1 MTTAATIC
9 LDEQIEGAINF
20 RDLGGYPA
28 GPRQVRRGLVYRAGM
43 THHIDAAGLALLAG
57 RYGIRT
63 VIDLR
68 SGRELAEDGLAAF
81 EGSGLTHVHL
91 PVFDEI
97 NLTPEDAA
105 GRFAQMREGGYD
117 WTASYLRMTSEGAP
131 AYRGFFQYLAAP
143 DALPAVFHCMGGR
156 DRTGVAA
163 ALLLRVLGVAAE
175 DVADDYALTGSHLR
189 PHLAR
194 FLRQAERMQMTE
206 AEMAD
211 LLETTAA
218 PMLAFLGALEA
229 EHGSVDGYLQA
240 IGVAPESLDRLRD
253 RLTEPTS

>member
-1 MTTAATIC
+1 MTTTATIC
-9 LDEQIEGAINF
+9 LDEHIPGAINF
-20 RDLGGYPA
+20 RDLGGYRA
-28 GPRQVRRGLVYRAGM
+28 GDGRVRCGLIYRAGM
-43 THHIDAAGLALLAG
+43 THHIDAAGLDALAE
-57 RYGIRT
+57 RYGIRS

-81 EGSGLTHVHL
+81 EGTSLTHVHL

-97 NLTPEDAA
+97 NLAPEEAA
-105 GRFAQMREGGYD
+105 ERFARMREGGYD
-117 WTASYLRMTSEGAP
+117 WTTSYLRMIDEGAS
-131 AYRGFFQYLAAP
+131 AYRGFFAYLAGP

-163 ALLLRVLGVAAE
+163 ALRLRVLGVTPE
-175 DVADDYALTGSHLR
+175 DVAEDYALTGGYLR
-189 PHLAR
+189 PHLPR

-218 PMLAFLGALEA
+218 PMLAFLKALE
-229 EHGSVDGYLQA
+229 ERHGSVEGYLVS
-240 IGVAPESLDRLRD
+240 IGVPGETLEILRERL
-253 RLTEPTS
+253 LEPAS